1 MNLTGDQLFELLPAF
16 LRLRDA
22 EQGRSIKRE
31 VDPVSTT
38 RGIEDFGPLR
48 TLASLIAREGQIVDE
63 ALDQYYADAFIE
75 TCAPWAIPYLG
86 DLLGVRG
93 LADIP
98 EGIDMRA
105 RVANTLDLRS
115 RKGTLRA
122 LEQAVAGPCTLWNT
136 GKNWCTHSRC
146 D

>member
-16 LRLRDA
+16 QRLRDA

-122 LEQAVAGPCTLWNT
+122 LEQAAGPCTLWNT